1 MFKTDDIKKEDNQNI
16 YLSIDHLKKGQYLL
30 NIMLDNKVLKSIKI
44 DKDT

>member
-1 MFKTDDIKKEDNQNI
+1 MFKTDNIKKEDNQNI

-30 NIMLDNKVLKSIKI
+30 NIMLDNKVLKSIEI

>member
-30 NIMLDNKVLKSIKI
+30 NIMLDNKVLKSIEI
-44 DKDT
+44 DKYT

>member
-1 MFKTDDIKKEDNQNI
+1 MFKTDDIKKEDNQTI
-16 YLSIDHLKKGQYLL
+16 YLSIDHLNKGQYIF

>member
-30 NIMLDNKVLKSIKI
+30 NIMLDNKVFKSIKI